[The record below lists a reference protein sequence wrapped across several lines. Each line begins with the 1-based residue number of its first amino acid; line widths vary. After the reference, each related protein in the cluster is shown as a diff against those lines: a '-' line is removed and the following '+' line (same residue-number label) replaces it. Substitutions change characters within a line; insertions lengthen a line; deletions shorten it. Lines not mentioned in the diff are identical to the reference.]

1 MPSANRLGQ
10 QPVFQRVIRLAREAT
25 IPFVIGGFHGMAA
38 YTGQDRDSKDLD
50 LYVLPDDR
58 ERMIGVLRQA
68 GLADYYDRLPYD
80 RGWIYRAHE
89 NGAIVDVIWGMA
101 NYRGQVDAVW
111 LEAGQEMEIAGERL
125 RALPAEEL
133 LWTRLYVVQR
143 DRCDWPDVMN
153 LLAAAGPELDWER
166 LLARL
171 GEDRPLLA
179 GALAVFSWLDPCR
192 AALLPSGVWQRLG
205 IAPPQAE
212 AGLEKRPPHADL
224 LDRRPWYL
232 T

>member
-10 QPVFQRVIRLAREAT
+10 QPVVERVVRLAQEAR

-50 LYVLPDDR
+50 LYVLPADR
-58 ERMIGVLRQA
+58 ERMIAVLGSA
-68 GLADYYDRLPYD
+68 GLADYYDTVPYD

-89 NGAIVDVIWGMA
+89 NGFIVDVIWGMA

-111 LEAGQEMEIAGERL
+111 LEAGREMEFAGRRL

-133 LWTRLYVVQR
+133 LWTRLYVLQR
-143 DRCDWPDVMN
+143 ERCDWPDVMN
-153 LLAAAGPELDWER
+153 ILAAVGADLDWDR

-171 GEDRPLLA
+171 GDDDGLLA

-192 AALLPSGVWQRLG
+192 AVTLPVGLWPRLG
-205 IAPPQAE
+205 LAPPE
-212 AGLEKRPPHADL
+212 PERPSRPEL
-224 LDRRPWYL
+224 LDRRPWYR